1 MIHAPKFYEHTLMAK
16 KTTPSNPASKVPAR
30 SAGAKPPPGG
40 KVRAARS
47 AIRAPAPPPK
57 PVVVTLRH
65 LAVELGESHE
75 LSTKQ
80 AQGMLDDVIGLLVE
94 HLKAGDKLRLS
105 GLGILEVKDRPARTG
120 RNPATGE
127 TVQIAASKK
136 IAFRPAKDLKE
147 SI

>member
-1 MIHAPKFYEHTLMAK
+1 MSAKPMAK
-16 KTTPSNPASKVPAR
+16 KITPSKPSPKAPAKSAATTPKPASKA
-30 SAGAKPPPGG
+30 ATAKP
-40 KVRAARS
+40 AAKT
-47 AIRAPAPPPK
+47 PAPPAK
-57 PVVVTLRH
+57 PVVVTLKQ
-65 LAVELGESHE
+65 LAAQFGESHE

-80 AQGMLDDVIGLLVE
+80 AQAMLDDVVGLLVT

-127 TVQIAASKK
+127 AVQIAASKK
-136 IAFRPAKDLKE
+136 IAFRAAKELKE

>member
-1 MIHAPKFYEHTLMAK
+1 MAK
-16 KTTPSNPASKVPAR
+16 KITPSKPAPKA
-30 SAGAKPPPGG
+30 
-40 KVRAARS
+40 AARS
-47 AIRAPAPPPK
+47 AAAKPKPQSKAATTKSAAKAPAPPPK
-57 PVVVTLRH
+57 PVVVTLKN
-65 LAVELGESHE
+65 LAVEFGESHDMP
-75 LSTKQ
+75 TKQ
-80 AQGMLDDVIGLLVE
+80 AQAMLDGIMDMLVE